1 MLLLQGVT
9 GMNSFLLAFL
19 ALAIIVVFAGV
30 KSVPQ
35 GREWTVE
42 RFGRFTTVLKPG
54 LNLIV
59 PFIDRIGRKLSMM
72 EEVLEIP
79 SQVVITRDNA
89 TVTADAI
96 AFYQV
101 VDAAKAAYEVANL
114 QAGITNLCLTNARTV
129 IGAMDLDEVL
139 SKRDEIN
146 QRLLSVVD
154 QATHPWGVKVTRI
167 EIKDLSPPVD
177 ITEAMARQMK
187 AERFRR
193 AEVTQADGE
202 KQGAILRAEGAK
214 QSAILQ
220 AEGRKEAAFRDAE
233 ARERL
238 AQAEAAATEMV
249 SNAIEEG
256 NVNALNY
263 FLGQKY
269 IEAFSQLATGPNQK
283 FVILPMESAGL
294 LGSIA
299 GIAEMTK
306 EAVTQQV
313 AQIGIERTL
322 HRQRAGVRRAG
333 EADRRA
339 ARPQRQHDRRRL
351 SRRNR
356 RQLVEVQRQGD
367 RLAVHLCRRRQVQRP
382 RRVGQGQAGVDAVHR
397 LARARRIVD
406 PGDRPAGD
414 RRAVDRHG
422 GQASPACGRRG
433 ARGRGAAADLPV
445 AVAVLA
451 AFQHDLRRDQV
462 HPRHLHRAR
471 QQRDRVHP
479 HRQPLGRQHRARFR
493 PGRIGDLHGSGADA
507 QFGPERRVHPAR
519 NDHLPP
525 GCRREPRG
533 RNRRDPVGR
542 DQQQRRHRHHDKGRD
557 QGDKTDEPAHGAS
570 SRQGDRGKSAPESRF
585 AQPPGRAGRGIPP
598 APMKTP
604 APGQARGA
612 GSAGVG
618 RPQKVRFHPTV
629 MANWCIDSF
638 TVPGVGPIGV
648 ISLPVTLL
656 VGTYSSEKSSVSRV
670 FIFQLPPALR

>member
-1 MLLLQGVT
+1 MLT
-9 GMNSFLLAFL
+9 GKTEGRAVAMMEFVLAFL
-19 ALAIIVVFAGV
+19 VLAIVVIFAGV

-42 RFGRFTTVLKPG
+42 RFGRFTTVLRPG

-59 PFIDRIGRKLSMM
+59 PFVDRIGRKLSMM

-96 AFYQV
+96 AFFQV
-101 VDAAKAAYEVANL
+101 VDSAKAAYEVGNL
-114 QAGITNLCLTNARTV
+114 EQGITNLCLTNARTV

-187 AERFRR
+187 AERYRR

-238 AQAEAAATEMV
+238 AEAEAKATEMV

-269 IEAFSQLATGPNQK
+269 VDAFAQLATAPNQK
-283 FVILPMESAGL
+283 LVILPMESAGL

-306 EAVTQQV
+306 DAV
-313 AQIGIERTL
+313 AQQAHTS
-322 HRQRAGVRRAG
+322 ATPKVT
-333 EADRRA
+333 RA
-339 ARPQRQHDRRRL
+339 A
-351 SRRNR
+351 
-356 RQLVEVQRQGD
+356 
-367 RLAVHLCRRRQVQRP
+367 
-382 RRVGQGQAGVDAVHR
+382 AGTA
-397 LARARRIVD
+397 IPPTG
-406 PGDRPAGD
+406 PGRPAG
-414 RRAVDRHG
+414 
-422 GQASPACGRRG
+422 
-433 ARGRGAAADLPV
+433 
-445 AVAVLA
+445 
-451 AFQHDLRRDQV
+451 
-462 HPRHLHRAR
+462 
-471 QQRDRVHP
+471 
-479 HRQPLGRQHRARFR
+479 
-493 PGRIGDLHGSGADA
+493 
-507 QFGPERRVHPAR
+507 
-519 NDHLPP
+519 
-525 GCRREPRG
+525 
-533 RNRRDPVGR
+533 
-542 DQQQRRHRHHDKGRD
+542 
-557 QGDKTDEPAHGAS
+557 T
-570 SRQGDRGKSAPESRF
+570 
-585 AQPPGRAGRGIPP
+585 
-598 APMKTP
+598 
-604 APGQARGA
+604 
-612 GSAGVG
+612 
-618 RPQKVRFHPTV
+618 
-629 MANWCIDSF
+629 
-638 TVPGVGPIGV
+638 
-648 ISLPVTLL
+648 
-656 VGTYSSEKSSVSRV
+656 
-670 FIFQLPPALR
+670 

>member
-1 MLLLQGVT
+1 MDGVT
-9 GMNSFLLAFL
+9 FFAFAFLLLAFVT
-19 ALAIIVVFAGV
+19 IFAGV

-59 PFIDRIGRKLSMM
+59 PFVDRIGRKLSMM
-72 EEVLEIP
+72 EEVLTIP

-154 QATHPWGVKVTRI
+154 QATSPWGVKVTRI
-167 EIKDLSPPVD
+167 EIKDLSPPTD

-233 ARERL
+233 ARERS
-238 AQAEAAATEMV
+238 AQAEAKATQMV
-249 SNAIEEG
+249 SDSIEAG

-269 IEAFSQLATGPNQK
+269 IEAFGQLASGPNQK

-299 GIAEMTK
+299 GIAEMTR
-306 EAVTQQV
+306 EAISEQV
-313 AQIGIERTL
+313 ATAPRVA
-322 HRQRAGVRRAG
+322 RPAAAVPAAGTVASVAPG
-333 EADRRA
+333 RA
-339 ARPQRQHDRRRL
+339 AGTVP
-351 SRRNR
+351 N
-356 RQLVEVQRQGD
+356 
-367 RLAVHLCRRRQVQRP
+367 AP
-382 RRVGQGQAGVDAVHR
+382 P
-397 LARARRIVD
+397 
-406 PGDRPAGD
+406 PGRPAG
-414 RRAVDRHG
+414 
-422 GQASPACGRRG
+422 
-433 ARGRGAAADLPV
+433 
-445 AVAVLA
+445 
-451 AFQHDLRRDQV
+451 
-462 HPRHLHRAR
+462 
-471 QQRDRVHP
+471 
-479 HRQPLGRQHRARFR
+479 
-493 PGRIGDLHGSGADA
+493 
-507 QFGPERRVHPAR
+507 
-519 NDHLPP
+519 
-525 GCRREPRG
+525 
-533 RNRRDPVGR
+533 
-542 DQQQRRHRHHDKGRD
+542 
-557 QGDKTDEPAHGAS
+557 T
-570 SRQGDRGKSAPESRF
+570 
-585 AQPPGRAGRGIPP
+585 
-598 APMKTP
+598 
-604 APGQARGA
+604 
-612 GSAGVG
+612 
-618 RPQKVRFHPTV
+618 
-629 MANWCIDSF
+629 
-638 TVPGVGPIGV
+638 
-648 ISLPVTLL
+648 
-656 VGTYSSEKSSVSRV
+656 
-670 FIFQLPPALR
+670 